1 MMQPQQRFDTVLI
14 ANRGEIALRVVRA
27 CREMGLKAVV
37 VCSEAD
43 RGSAYARSAD
53 QSICI
58 GPSTVSKSYLNQ
70 NAILLAARLTGAGAV
85 HPGYGFLSE
94 NTRFSAAVEG
104 AGLTFIGP
112 DADAIATMGDKIA
125 AKSAMVAA
133 GVPCVPGPD
142 TELPSEPSAI
152 RAIAAE
158 IGYPVI
164 VKAAGGGGGRG
175 MRVVLD
181 EADLLEAV
189 SLTREE
195 ARKAFGTPALY
206 MEKFLQHPRH
216 IEIQVLCDTHG
227 NAVWLGHRDCSM
239 QRRHQKVVEE
249 APAPGISDALI
260 GPVGAACAKA
270 CQQIGYRGVGTFEFL
285 YEDGA
290 FYFIEMNTR
299 LQVEHPVTEETSGVD
314 IVQQQ
319 LRVAQGEV
327 LSMGQ
332 GDVTCTGHAIECRI
346 NAEDPTTFMPS
357 AGLITAF
364 ELPVGEGIR
373 VDTHVEAGYKVSPYY
388 DSLIAKLIVHGRD
401 RADAMQRTRAALASF
416 RLEGIATNL
425 PLLRELFE
433 DAAFADGE
441 TDIHYLEK
449 WLKTRG
455 AA

>member
-1 MMQPQQRFDTVLI
+1 MPEQQRFDTVLI
-14 ANRGEIALRVVRA
+14 ANRGEIALRVMRA
-27 CREMGLKAVV
+27 CREMGLKTVV

-43 RGSAYARSAD
+43 REASYVRKAD
-53 QSICI
+53 RSICI
-58 GPSTVSKSYLNQ
+58 GPSAAAKSYLNQ
-70 NAILLAARLTGAGAV
+70 DAILLAARLSGAGAV

-94 NTRFSAAVEG
+94 NAGFSAAVEN
-104 AGLTFIGP
+104 AGMTFIGP
-112 DADAIATMGDKIA
+112 DASAIATMGDKIA

-142 TELPSEPSAI
+142 SELPAEAEAV
-152 RAIAAE
+152 RAIAAG

-175 MRVVLD
+175 MRVVLT
-181 EADLLEAV
+181 EAELLEAV

-260 GPVGAACAKA
+260 APVGAACVKA

-319 LRVAQGEV
+319 LRVAQGEA
-327 LSMGQ
+327 LSIGQ
-332 GDVTCTGHAIECRI
+332 PEVTCAGHAIECRI
-346 NAEDPTTFMPS
+346 NAEDPESFMPS
-357 AGLITAF
+357 AGVVSAL
-364 ELPVGEGIR
+364 ELPQGEGIR
-373 VDTHVEAGYKVSPYY
+373 VDTHVEPGYKVSPYY
-388 DSLIAKLIVHGRD
+388 DSLIAKLIVYGRD
-401 RADAMQRTRAALASF
+401 RAEAMHRTRAALASF
-416 RLEGIATNL
+416 KLEGIATNL

-433 DAAFADGE
+433 DEAFASGE

-449 WLKTRG
+449 WLKTRR